1 EPDPAEA
8 QIQRAA
14 EPGGGVPRPY
24 FGEDRAADST
34 VTAAR
39 RAGQRRPAQ
48 PGADPVQPEATLV
61 DPAHAAVQQ
70 RAVARIAQRHLD
82 DQGCPGSAGDL
93 QARQVEAFAE
103 AHVSIEVLGTRES
116 TTHQAGR
123 PGGHSKRCS
132 KSPARHGLPSIQ
144 WVEIP
149 SYLSSEEGLRC
160 DRDHGEYFLPAGFCP
175 FLDERSELRLAAHLA
190 PELGEAGPA
199 AAAPQT

>member
-1 EPDPAEA
+1 
-8 QIQRAA
+8 
-14 EPGGGVPRPY
+14 
-24 FGEDRAADST
+24 
-34 VTAAR
+34 
-39 RAGQRRPAQ
+39 
-48 PGADPVQPEATLV
+48 
-61 DPAHAAVQQ
+61 
-70 RAVARIAQRHLD
+70 
-82 DQGCPGSAGDL
+82 
-93 QARQVEAFAE
+93 
-103 AHVSIEVLGTRES
+103 IEVLGTRES

-175 FLDERSELRLAAHLA
+175 FLDEWSELRLAAHLA

-199 AAAPQT
+199 AAAPQTIQRLQAARIAPPVLVVPIAQENADARGEHPAAHGGEARGPGVQVPEREPGRQARERSAREQIAVCLRGAPAQPR